1 METEWER
8 LYLMQVKKP
17 TKTDD
22 GVREVFINR
31 ATGEFKYRRQVGTYQ
46 VDKRTNSPVM
56 TIFEDEEN

>member
-1 METEWER
+1 METNWER

-31 ATGEFKYRRQVGTYQ
+31 ATGEFKYRKQVDTYQ

>member
-1 METEWER
+1 METVWER

-31 ATGEFKYRRQVGTYQ
+31 ATGEFKYRKQVDTYQ

>member
-1 METEWER
+1 METVWER

-31 ATGEFKYRRQVGTYQ
+31 ATGEFKYRKQVDTYQ

-56 TIFEDEEN
+56 IIFEDEEN